1 VRSLTHDIADIIFP
15 SSRALQ
21 LESLETIA
29 PLTVMS
35 LSIIPVPPS
44 PPPLPAGGGKKPPGV
59 GKKNVKAPSKGGGQE
74 SSSSSVIEAKV
85 ATADKDAIGM
95 LACTVC
101 NVYGSTKSDSFKSVV
116 FVVVGDSRNG
126 GVEER
131 TDVDIRYYKNEKECV
146 RAWLEWAVEED
157 ADCWA
162 TFEAQN
168 R

>member
-1 VRSLTHDIADIIFP
+1 MRSLTHDIADIIFP

-44 PPPLPAGGGKKPPGV
+44 PPPLPTGGGKKPPGG
-59 GKKNVKAPSKGGGQE
+59 GKKNLKAPSNGGGQE
-74 SSSSSVIEAKV
+74 SSSSSVTAAKV

-101 NVYGSTKSDSFKSVV
+101 NVYGSTQSDSFKSVV

-126 GVEER
+126 GVEGR
-131 TDVDIRYYKNEKECV
+131 TDVDIRYYKNEKECL